1 MIEINQWLS
10 SSRDYTAGV
19 AIYKRYG
26 KYERVKSMLEKGPSP
41 LLVEKLNQV
50 MSDLAQQYSQE
61 VEARTEANFDHFG
74 DANKMVSPQKE
85 NGLQLTAPDQYL
97 LDLEKKWKPAYAEMS
112 VMHSRLLM
120 ASTIE
125 ARFALAQH
133 ITHLEAICIDCWQ
146 KRDHYIKNGAPMADK
161 KKKAMRKDITNY
173 DLRALL
179 NARSALSQYKNI
191 HLPKALA
198 QLHASPSKKA
208 EKRVQRMRDSIARYE
223 GIIKQFEL

>member
-10 SSRDYTAGV
+10 SSRDYAAGV

-50 MSDLAQQYSQE
+50 MSDLAQQYSKE
-61 VEARTEANFDHFG
+61 VEARTEAIT
-74 DANKMVSPQKE
+74 QKG
-85 NGLQLTAPDQYL
+85 NGLNESKKELHLTAPDQYL

-112 VMHSRLLM
+112 VIHSRLLM

-133 ITHLEAICIDCWQ
+133 ITHLEALCIDCWQ

-173 DLRALL
+173 ELRALL
-179 NARSALSQYKNI
+179 NARSALSQYRNI
-191 HLPKALA
+191 HLPKAMA
-198 QLHASPSKKA
+198 ELHARPSKKA

>member
-10 SSRDYTAGV
+10 SSRDYAAGV

-26 KYERVKSMLEKGPSP
+26 KYERVKYMLEKSPSP

-61 VEARTEANFDHFG
+61 VEARTEAI
-74 DANKMVSPQKE
+74 KE
-85 NGLQLTAPDQYL
+85 NGQNVSGQNLSKTELHLTPPDQYL

-120 ASTIE
+120 ATTIE

-133 ITHLEAICIDCWQ
+133 ITHLEALCIDCWQ

-173 DLRALL
+173 ELRALL
-179 NARSALSQYKNI
+179 NARSALSQYRNI
-191 HLPKALA
+191 HLPKAMA
-198 QLHASPSKKA
+198 ELHARPSKKA

>member
-1 MIEINQWLS
+1 MIEIKQWLS
-10 SSRDYTAGV
+10 STRDYAAGV
-19 AIYKRYG
+19 ALYTRYG
-26 KYERVKSMLEKGPSP
+26 KYERVKTMLAKGPSP

-50 MSDLAQQYSQE
+50 MSDLAQQYTQE
-61 VEARTEANFDHFG
+61 VEARTEAITQG
-74 DANKMVSPQKE
+74 QKE
-85 NGLQLTAPDQYL
+85 NGQNESKPGLQLTVPDQYL

-120 ASTIE
+120 ASTNE

-133 ITHLEAICIDCWQ
+133 ITHLEATCIDCWQ
-146 KRDHYIKNGAPMADK
+146 KRDHYIKHGAPMADK

-173 DLRALL
+173 ELRALL
-179 NARSALSQYKNI
+179 NARSSLSQYRNI

-198 QLHASPSKKA
+198 ALHARPSKKA
-208 EKRVQRMRDSIARYE
+208 EKRVQKMRDSIARYE

>member
-10 SSRDYTAGV
+10 SSRDYAAGV

-50 MSDLAQQYSQE
+50 MSDLARQYSQE
-61 VEARTEANFDHFG
+61 VEARTEAI
-74 DANKMVSPQKE
+74 KE
-85 NGLQLTAPDQYL
+85 NGPNESKKELHLTAPDQYL

-120 ASTIE
+120 ATTIE

-173 DLRALL
+173 EMRALL
-179 NARSALSQYKNI
+179 NARSSLSQYRNI